1 VLAGGRRA
9 AAGRNFYEP
18 TVLVDVNPG
27 MRVMREE
34 SFGPVLPIMRCAGED
49 EAVRL
54 ANDTRYGLLASVYC
68 GDQAHGRRVAERIDA
83 GTVIV
88 NDALVTHAYPET
100 PWQGIKESGF
110 GRVHSDDGLRDLCL
124 GLHVNHEV
132 LSVASPT
139 WYPYT
144 KEKLSRLLTLT
155 DLAHA
160 DQTLGE
166 KLHALGDLVRGR
178 RG

>member
-1 VLAGGRRA
+1 
-9 AAGRNFYEP
+9 
-18 TVLVDVNPG
+18 
-27 MRVMREE
+27 
-34 SFGPVLPIMRCAGED
+34 
-49 EAVRL
+49 
-54 ANDTRYGLLASVYC
+54 
-68 GDQAHGRRVAERIDA
+68 
-83 GTVIV
+83 VIV